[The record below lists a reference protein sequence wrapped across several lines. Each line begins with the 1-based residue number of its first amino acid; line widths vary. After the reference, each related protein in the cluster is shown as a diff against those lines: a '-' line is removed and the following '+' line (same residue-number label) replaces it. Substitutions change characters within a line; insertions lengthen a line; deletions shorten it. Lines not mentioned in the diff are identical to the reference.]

1 LSFPTSRY
9 VLPSMGLNQPAQRQI
24 LRGLQTCAWAATG
37 WHPGSHIKASPNA
50 LAAPVSIACFGSGPV
65 GANTTR
71 LVLLKGNIVA
81 DSIGAMK
88 MPGGYSC
95 CINQTSIK
103 IHQAPP
109 FMEHHK
115 HKYNKSFE
123 FATSKVSIQSLV
135 AMVVLV
141 VKMGFFYLALY
152 TEVVLE
158 WQVRWEVGG
167 EGKCSQWSNALL
179 LWVRTDQQVIRFK
192 WIKPFPISCSTS
204 QHDITPSSSSFP
216 GPLASLPSLTG
227 SGRLSMASSKPFPSS
242 PLNLQVH
249 NTHLFLMSL
258 SLLVLSMY
266 WVQGERWDWKPVEL
280 QQWCPV
286 VLDLVLLSAHNCWRG
301 EGGSEKERN
310 FVFTLLSAKF
320 LETRPA
326 NYSK

>member
-1 LSFPTSRY
+1 MSFQAWVWTNWHKDRFCA
-9 VLPSMGLNQPAQRQI
+9 V
-24 LRGLQTCAWAATG
+24 GLQTCAWAATG

-115 HKYNKSFE
+115 HKYNKILSLQQ
-123 FATSKVSIQSLV
+123 ARSVSK
-135 AMVVLV
+135 A
-141 VKMGFFYLALY
+141 
-152 TEVVLE
+152 
-158 WQVRWEVGG
+158 WW
-167 EGKCSQWSNALL
+167 QWSFWWSKWDFFTWPCTQRLYLNDKSGGKWEEKAS
-179 LWVRTDQQVIRFK
+179 VASGPMRFCFESE
-192 WIKPFPISCSTS
+192 PTS
-204 QHDITPSSSSFP
+204 RLYASSGSNHSPSAAAHPNMTSPLSSSSFP

-286 VLDLVLLSAHNCWRG
+286 VLDLVLLSAHNCWRR

-320 LETRPA
+320 LETRSA